1 MERLVRYSDDG
12 KGTHMSL
19 PIHGEDEQSE
29 TNTAGGEAE
38 AQETGALNPGE
49 QHLQSGAAV
58 WK

>member
-1 MERLVRYSDDG
+1 
-12 KGTHMSL
+12 MSL